1 MDRNSREYELCVCRH
16 ITRGQVEDFVKDSG
30 LTDLKEI
37 CTQMNVGNVCGA
49 CRGMILE
56 IIDEAIAANK

>member
-1 MDRNSREYELCVCRH
+1 
-16 ITRGQVEDFVKDSG
+16 
-30 LTDLKEI
+30 
-37 CTQMNVGNVCGA
+37 MNVGNVCGA